1 MLNDVVYQRCS
12 QSWHRV
18 GQHLLGSTLRFRA
31 VCNFLEVD
39 STHQYSPIGDAGEL
53 TAVSRI
59 RYCIRGTRQ
68 IQRSSSP
75 ASQTNEGHRYVPRPL
90 TDPKCVTFWV
100 QCARSS
106 ILSCSFTSYSDI
118 ARLPVTTLQSSVQK
132 TIVKAQTIMTTV
144 KRLSVALRDTAHVCH
159 HTIKRLWVRGSHL
172 LLRLVQW
179 SAVLCLTAM
188 FAAVLYPMACVG
200 IITALAFACLEMR
213 WLFWLLRLDVASIAA
228 VGGAWCQRI
237 FRSVKAGPSKIW
249 SAIQALSAF
258 HIGICFLNRLV
269 DGRSIF
275 KSHIK
280 SCFSKATAYTTQ
292 TMLYAMRKFIVLTW

>member
-1 MLNDVVYQRCS
+1 MRDF
-12 QSWHRV
+12 
-18 GQHLLGSTLRFRA
+18 LGSVCAFLYSLLLIHQLQRHCETL
-31 VCNFLEVD
+31 
-39 STHQYSPIGDAGEL
+39 GDHFAKF
-53 TAVSRI
+53 S
-59 RYCIRGTRQ
+59 
-68 IQRSSSP
+68 
-75 ASQTNEGHRYVPRPL
+75 
-90 TDPKCVTFWV
+90 
-100 QCARSS
+100 
-106 ILSCSFTSYSDI
+106 
-118 ARLPVTTLQSSVQK
+118 QK
-132 TIVKAQTIMTTV
+132 TIVQAQTIMTTV

-188 FAAVLYPMACVG
+188 VAAVLYPMACVG
-200 IITALAFACLEMR
+200 IITALAFACLEMG

-228 VGGAWCQRI
+228 VSGAWCQRI

-269 DGRSIF
+269 DGLSIF

-292 TMLYAMRKFIVLTW
+292 TMLYAMRKFIALTWLLTMYPVVLLAKVSR